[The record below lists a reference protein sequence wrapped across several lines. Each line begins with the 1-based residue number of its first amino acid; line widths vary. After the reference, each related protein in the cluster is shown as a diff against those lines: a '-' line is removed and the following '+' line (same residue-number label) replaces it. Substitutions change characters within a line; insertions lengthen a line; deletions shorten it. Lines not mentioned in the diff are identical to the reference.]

1 VLFVGRLEPRK
12 GVDCL
17 VRAMQIVQHRAPD
30 VRLVLVGDGPD
41 RAALELAGRLAGVDI
56 IFAGRVSDDALPA
69 FYRAA
74 DIVCAPA
81 RGGESF
87 GIVLLEAMAAERPIV
102 ATRIEGYEELL
113 ADAGTARLAAVDDPS
128 ALASEITLLLEAPA
142 LCRILGARGRL
153 FAANYDWDTIAR
165 RLESI
170 YLNAVSGSE
179 TSGQNEYGSC
189 GLNASD
195 ASDRFERPL
204 TR

>member
-1 VLFVGRLEPRK
+1 
-12 GVDCL
+12 
-17 VRAMQIVQHRAPD
+17 
-30 VRLVLVGDGPD
+30 
-41 RAALELAGRLAGVDI
+41 
-56 IFAGRVSDDALPA
+56 
-69 FYRAA
+69 
-74 DIVCAPA
+74 
-81 RGGESF
+81 
-87 GIVLLEAMAAERPIV
+87 MAAERPIV

-128 ALASEITLLLEAPA
+128 ALANEITSLLEAPA

-195 ASDRFERPL
+195 ASERFERPL